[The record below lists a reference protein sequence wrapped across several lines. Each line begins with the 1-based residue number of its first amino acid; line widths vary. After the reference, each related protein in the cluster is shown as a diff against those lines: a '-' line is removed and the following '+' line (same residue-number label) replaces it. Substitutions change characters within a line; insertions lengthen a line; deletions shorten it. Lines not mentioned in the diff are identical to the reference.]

1 MKGSEFILANGRQ
14 TSYHVYDAEGAW
26 DKVNPHN
33 KMIVEEYLINLGATG
48 KSKKTIKVYTHN
60 LKLFFQWVLEQ
71 RENKEFYKLKKRD
84 YSAWLNYL
92 VNTQKL
98 SSARVRVLRST
109 VSSLSNFC
117 ENVLAEDEDFE
128 EYEDYRN
135 AILKIAAPALSTV
148 RKKTFLTKEQIDK
161 LVELLIEKEDYQ
173 KALYVVLS
181 FTTGARK
188 AEIAQILVSD
198 FDKVFE
204 NKGKAYYK
212 THPIRCKGKGLEGT
226 KREFTIMKDEVY
238 SFLRAWLNQRKMMGV
253 PDSVE
258 NLFIL
263 NSKNGWYPVK
273 STTFNSWCD
282 TFTEL
287 LGVPVYPHA
296 FRSSIATYFVN
307 VEKKEMSK
315 VQSLLGHK
323 SMETTQ
329 HYIEDTSQEDIF
341 DLFD

>member
-1 MKGSEFILANGRQ
+1 M
-14 TSYHVYDAEGAW
+14 YDAESAW
-26 DKVNPHN
+26 AKVNGHN
-33 KMIVEEYLINLGATG
+33 RLIVEEYLINLGATG
-48 KSKKTIKVYTHN
+48 KSQKTIKVYTHN

-71 RENKEFYKLKKRD
+71 RDNKEFYKLKKRD

-92 VNTQKL
+92 VNTQNL

-117 ENVLAEDEDFE
+117 ENVLAEDDDFE
-128 EYEDYRN
+128 EYEGYRN
-135 AILKIAAPALSTV
+135 NILKIAAPALNNV
-148 RKKTFLTKEQIDK
+148 RKKTFMTKEQIEK
-161 LVELLIEKEDYQ
+161 LIELLVEKEEYQ
-173 KALYVVLS
+173 KALYVILS

-188 AEIAQILVSD
+188 AEIAQLKVSD
-198 FDKVFE
+198 FETVHD
-204 NKGKAYYK
+204 NKGKLYYK
-212 THPIRCKGKGLEGT
+212 THPIRCKGKGQEGN
-226 KREFTIMKDEVY
+226 KREFTIMKDEIY
-238 SFLRAWLNQRKMMGV
+238 SFLNAWLKQRKMNGV
-253 PDSVE
+253 PKEQDA
-258 NLFIL
+258 LFVL

-273 STTFNSWCD
+273 PTTFNSWCD
-282 TFTEL
+282 MFTDL

-329 HYIEDTSQEDIF
+329 HYIEDTSEEDIF
-341 DLFD
+341 DLFE

>member
-1 MKGSEFILANGRQ
+1 MTDKRQ
-14 TSYHVYDAEGAW
+14 TSYHTYDAESAW
-26 DKVNPHN
+26 QKVCNHN
-33 KMIVEEYLINLGATG
+33 KVLVEEYLINLGATG
-48 KSKKTIKVYTHN
+48 KSQKTIKVYTHN

-71 RENKEFYKLKKRD
+71 RQNKEFHTLKKRD

-92 VNTQKL
+92 VNTQNL

-117 ENVLAEDEDFE
+117 EDVLSEDDEFP

-135 AILKIAAPALSTV
+135 NILKIAAPALTNV
-148 RKKTFLTKEQIDK
+148 RKKTFLTMEQIEK
-161 LVELLIEKEDYQ
+161 LLELLIEKEDYQ
-173 KALYVVLS
+173 KALYVMLS
-181 FTTGARK
+181 FKTGARK
-188 AEIAQILVSD
+188 AEIAQFKVSD
-198 FDKVFE
+198 FKTIHD
-204 NKGKAYYK
+204 NKGKLFYR
-212 THPIRCKGKGLEGT
+212 THSIRCKGKGTEGN
-226 KREFTIMKDEVY
+226 KREFTVLKEEIY
-238 SFLRAWLNQRKMMGV
+238 SFLQMWLKQREINGI
-253 PDSVE
+253 PSDLDA
-258 NLFIL
+258 LFVL

-273 STTFNSWCD
+273 PTTFNSWCD
-282 TFTEL
+282 GFTEL

-329 HYIEDTSQEDIF
+329 HYIEDTSEEDIF